1 MNKQNNKQN
10 NKQFFTVTAVVSL
23 MLTALAACQSAD
35 DGNDN
40 KPMNPSEKQQV
51 EQRIQEEMR
60 QAKKSEADDAV
71 RNVARKE
78 ASQVKQHSSEAE
90 KIVVT
95 ASRIRADSF
104 ERDASV
110 AYAPL
115 GKFAYPRNPAPAET
129 NREKYQKIEPSDVF
143 STLEQ
148 SVSTFSIDVDT
159 GSYSNV
165 RRMLNDGYMPPSDAV
180 RLEEFV
186 NYFNYD
192 YPAPDSQ
199 DMPFSVSTEVM
210 GAPWNRHAKLVQIG
224 IKGYEEVSQELP
236 PSNLVFLVDVSGS
249 MQSDD
254 KLGLV
259 KKALKM
265 LAKGSREQDT
275 ISLVVYAGASGVVLE
290 PTAANDRVKIE
301 QALDSLTAGGST
313 NGGAGI
319 ELAYKMAEQ
328 AFIKDGI
335 NRVILATDGDFN
347 VGTVSQQQL
356 IDMIERKRKTGISF
370 SALGFGSGNYNE
382 HLMEQLADKGNGNYG
397 YIDNLMEAKKLLV
410 DQRAGTLLTIAKDV
424 KIQVEFNPAVIAE
437 YRLLGYQNR
446 MLEREDFNN
455 DKVDAGEIGAGHTV
469 TALYEVVLVESDG
482 QKMEPLRYSTHKN
495 TTQKLAQKQAAENK
509 LNEAAMVSL
518 RYKLPDEE
526 TSTLYRDYLKKTD
539 LMAAEGGDN
548 IRFAASVAGFAEL
561 LRGGQFLGEWNW
573 DDAKALAQE
582 SKGKDLEGYRG
593 ELIQLVG
600 MAQILDE
607 QAVVGSK

>member
-1 MNKQNNKQN
+1 MNINKLVKNRSKKNRSVQ
-10 NKQFFTVTAVVSL
+10 KKSAQTFRYSLVAGLVVVGLS
-23 MLTALAACQSAD
+23 ACQSAN
-35 DGNDN
+35 DGEQQG
-40 KPMNPSEKQQV
+40 KAQQQAEKRDIEQELDRKKRQEVAVMRKERRAAEEAQQV
-51 EQRIQEEMR
+51 MVSGSRVTRSDFAPSPTVMSQRTI
-60 QAKKSEADDAV
+60 
-71 RNVARKE
+71 
-78 ASQVKQHSSEAE
+78 SQREISQ
-90 KIVVT
+90 KIMP
-95 ASRIRADSF
+95 
-104 ERDASV
+104 
-110 AYAPL
+110 APL
-115 GKFAYPRNPAPAET
+115 PQPIT
-129 NREKYQKIEPSDVF
+129 NREQYQEIEPSDVF

-148 SVSTFSIDVDT
+148 PVSTFSIDVDT

-165 RRMLNDGYMPPSDAV
+165 RRMLNDGYFPPNDAV

-192 YPAPDSQ
+192 YPAPDSKE
-199 DMPFSVSTEVM
+199 MPFSVSTEVM
-210 GAPWNRHAKLVQIG
+210 MAPWNKDAKLVQIG
-224 IKGYEEVSQELP
+224 IKGYEEVSAELP

-249 MQSDD
+249 MQSAD

-259 KKALKM
+259 KKALKL

-319 ELAYKMAEQ
+319 ELAYKMAEK

-347 VGTVSQQQL
+347 VGTVNREQL

-397 YIDNLMEAKKLLV
+397 YIDNLREAKKLLV
-410 DQRAGTLLTIAKDV
+410 DQRAGTLMTIAKDV
-424 KIQVEFNPAVIAE
+424 KIQVEFNPAVVAE

-469 TALYEVVLVESDG
+469 TALYEIVLEDSDG
-482 QKMEPLRYSTHKN
+482 KRLEPLRYGE
-495 TTQKLAQKQAAENK
+495 TQDKEEKLGKK
-509 LNEAAMVSL
+509 LDEAAMISL

-526 TSTLYRDYLKKTD
+526 KSTLYRDYLTSEQVNDAK
-539 LMAAEGGDN
+539 GGEN

-561 LRGGQFLGEWNW
+561 LCGGQFLGQWGW
-573 DDAKALAQE
+573 DDAKKLAQQA
-582 SKGKDLEGYRG
+582 KGGDSEGYRG
-593 ELIQLVG
+593 EMIQLVG
-600 MAQILDE
+600 MAQLLDE
-607 QAVVGSK
+607 QSAAGSQ

>member
-1 MNKQNNKQN
+1 MEKQNNKQSC
-10 NKQFFTVTAVVSL
+10 KYGVIAGLVIVG
-23 MLTALAACQSAD
+23 LAACQNHSEQDKQREQFSVEQQKTEQRQKNVQLRAQQKRAAEEVEQVVVTGSRISSAD
-35 DGNDN
+35 MAAS
-40 KPMNPSEKQQV
+40 PQV
-51 EQRIQEEMR
+51 QGFI
-60 QAKKSEADDAV
+60 A
-71 RNVARKE
+71 
-78 ASQVKQHSSEAE
+78 
-90 KIVVT
+90 
-95 ASRIRADSF
+95 
-104 ERDASV
+104 
-110 AYAPL
+110 
-115 GKFAYPRNPAPAET
+115 PAPREPV
-129 NREKYQKIEPSDVF
+129 NREQYQTIEPSDIH

-148 SVSTFSIDVDT
+148 PVSTFSIDVDT

-165 RRMLNDGYMPPSDAV
+165 RRMLNDGFLPPKDSV

-199 DMPFSVSTEVM
+199 DMPFSVSTEAM
-210 GAPWNRHAKLVQIG
+210 KAPWNADAKLVQIG
-224 IKGYEEVSQELP
+224 IKGYEEVNTELP

-249 MQSDD
+249 MQSPD

-259 KKALKM
+259 KKALKL

-301 QALDSLTAGGST
+301 QALDSLAAGGST

-319 ELAYKMAEQ
+319 ELAYKMAEK

-347 VGTVSQQQL
+347 VGTVNREQL
-356 IDMIERKRKTGISF
+356 IDMVERKRKTGISF

-397 YIDNLMEAKKLLV
+397 YIDNLQEAKKLLV
-410 DQRAGTLLTIAKDV
+410 DQRAGTLMTIAKDV

-469 TALYEVVLVESDG
+469 TALYEVVLQDSDG
-482 QKMEPLRYSTHKN
+482 KRLEPLRY
-495 TTQKLAQKQAAENK
+495 AQKEPDAGNAK
-509 LNEAAMVSL
+509 LDEAAMISL
-518 RYKLPDEE
+518 RYKLPQEDK
-526 TSTLYRDYLKKTD
+526 STLYRDYLTANT
-539 LMAAEGGDN
+539 LEAANGGDN

-561 LRGGQFLGEWNW
+561 LRGGQFLKKWSW
-573 DDAKALAQE
+573 DDAKRLAQN
-582 SKGKDLEGYRG
+582 SKGSDRGGYRG
-593 ELIQLVG
+593 ELIQLIG
-600 MAQILDE
+600 MAQLLDKS
-607 QAVVGSK
+607 ATAGR

>member
-1 MNKQNNKQN
+1 MKNKNTLQ
-10 NKQFFTVTAVVSL
+10 QFKYGLVASL
-23 MLTALAACQSAD
+23 VMVGLAACQSSKDQESDRELSDTVAA
-35 DGNDN
+35 
-40 KPMNPSEKQQV
+40 KQAQAERQQQNV
-51 EQRIQEEMR
+51 MRKERKEMR
-60 QAKKSEADDAV
+60 
-71 RNVARKE
+71 VA
-78 ASQVKQHSSEAE
+78 HEAE
-90 KIVVT
+90 MIVITGSRVKASDMASSPKKIMMP
-95 ASRIRADSF
+95 A
-104 ERDASV
+104 
-110 AYAPL
+110 
-115 GKFAYPRNPAPAET
+115 PRNPASYSDV
-129 NREKYQKIEPSDVF
+129 NREQYQKIEPSDVH

-148 SVSTFSIDVDT
+148 PVSTFSIDVDT

-165 RRMLNDGYMPPSDAV
+165 RRMLNDGYLPPSDAV

-192 YPAPDSQ
+192 YPAPDSE

-210 GAPWNRHAKLVQIG
+210 NAPWKEDAKLVQIG
-224 IKGYEEVSQELP
+224 IKGYEEQSVDLP

-249 MQSDD
+249 MQSAD

-265 LAKGSREQDT
+265 LAKGSREEDK

-290 PTAANDRVKIE
+290 PTAANNRVKIE

-347 VGTVSQQQL
+347 VGTVSREHL

-370 SALGFGSGNYNE
+370 SALGFGTGNYNE

-397 YIDNLMEAKKLLV
+397 YIDNLLEAKKLLV
-410 DQRAGTLLTIAKDV
+410 DQRAGTLMTIAKDV
-424 KIQVEFNPAVIAE
+424 KIQVEFNPAVVAE

-469 TALYEVVLVESDG
+469 TALYEIVLQDSDG
-482 QKMEPLRYSTHKN
+482 KRMEPLRYSDNHPEDGKAMAK
-495 TTQKLAQKQAAENK
+495 KLE
-509 LNEAAMVSL
+509 EAAMISL
-518 RYKLPDEE
+518 RYKLPGEDK
-526 TSTLYRDYLKKTD
+526 STLYRDYLTSAEVK
-539 LMAAEGGDN
+539 AAKGGDN
-548 IRFAASVAGFAEL
+548 IRFAASVASFAEL
-561 LRGGQFLGEWNW
+561 LRGGQFLGDWSW
-573 DDAKALAQE
+573 DDTKRLAQE
-582 SKGKDLEGYRG
+582 SKGNDANGYRG
-593 ELIQLVG
+593 ELVQLVG
-600 MAQILDE
+600 MAKVLDE
-607 QAVVGSK
+607 QSAAGSR

>member
-1 MNKQNNKQN
+1 MNHQNKAQSF
-10 NKQFFTVTAVVSL
+10 KYGLIASL
-23 MLTALAACQSAD
+23 VILGLNACQSSNTDAVKAD
-35 DGNDN
+35 QQQSQQTLEHDKRQVKERKKADAKAVAQKQERAVVANFRADRSGAGRQAY
-40 KPMNPSEKQQV
+40 PSPSLAMSYPSEPV
-51 EQRIQEEMR
+51 
-60 QAKKSEADDAV
+60 
-71 RNVARKE
+71 
-78 ASQVKQHSSEAE
+78 
-90 KIVVT
+90 
-95 ASRIRADSF
+95 
-104 ERDASV
+104 
-110 AYAPL
+110 
-115 GKFAYPRNPAPAET
+115 
-129 NREKYQKIEPSDVF
+129 NREQYQDIEPSDIH
-143 STLEQ
+143 STLEEP
-148 SVSTFSIDVDT
+148 VSTFSIDVDT

-192 YPAPDSQ
+192 YPAPESQ

-210 GAPWNRHAKLVQIG
+210 NAPWNKNAQLVQIG
-224 IKGYEEVSQELP
+224 VQGYEEQHQQLP

-249 MQSDD
+249 MRSDD

-259 KKALKM
+259 KKALTM
-265 LAKGSREQDT
+265 LAKGSRQQDT

-301 QALDSLTAGGST
+301 QALSGLTAGGST

-319 ELAYKMAEQ
+319 DLAYKMAEQ

-347 VGTVSQQQL
+347 VGTINREQL

-370 SALGFGSGNYNE
+370 SALGFGRGNYNE

-397 YIDNLMEAKKLLV
+397 YIDNLREAKKLLV

-424 KIQVEFNPAVIAE
+424 KIQVEFNPEVVSE

-455 DKVDAGEIGAGHTV
+455 DKVDAGEIGAGHNV
-469 TALYEVVLVESDG
+469 TALYEIVLQDSDG
-482 QKMEPLRYSTHKN
+482 QRLEPLRY
-495 TTQKLAQKQAAENK
+495 AQKKAKTNGE
-509 LNEAAMVSL
+509 LGSEAAMISL
-518 RYKLPDEE
+518 RYKLPDSN
-526 TSTLYRDYLKKTD
+526 TSKLHRQYLKTSDVKT
-539 LMAAEGGDN
+539 ARGGDN

-561 LRGGQFLGEWNW
+561 LRGGQFLGDWGW
-573 DDAKALAQE
+573 DEVKHLAQQA
-582 SKGKDLEGYRG
+582 KGDDLEGYRG

-600 MAQILDE
+600 LAKVLDDSS
-607 QAVVGSK
+607 AAGSQ

>member
-1 MNKQNNKQN
+1 MNKQN
-10 NKQFFTVTAVVSL
+10 NKQFFKVTAVVSL

-35 DGNDN
+35 EER
-40 KPMNPSEKQQV
+40 KKEPVSTYQKVKLEQQ
-51 EQRIQEEMR
+51 IQDEIR
-60 QAKKSEADDAV
+60 QAKKNEADDAEIS
-71 RNVARKE
+71 VARKE
-78 ASQVKQHSSEAE
+78 AKQVARQLSEAE
-90 KIVVT
+90 KVVVT
-95 ASRIRADSF
+95 GSRMVRSDMSF
-104 ERDASV
+104 AQSPGV
-110 AYAPL
+110 AIAP
-115 GKFAYPRNPAPAET
+115 PQNPSPSET
-129 NREKYQKIEPSDVF
+129 NREKYQEIETSDVF

-180 RLEEFV
+180 RLEEFI

-192 YPAPDSQ
+192 YPASDSQ
-199 DMPFSVSTEVM
+199 EMPFSVSTEVM
-210 GAPWNRHAKLVQIG
+210 NAPWNAGAKLVQIG
-224 IKGYEEVSQELP
+224 IKGYEEASQELP

-275 ISLVVYAGASGVVLE
+275 VSLVVYAGASGVVLE

-319 ELAYKMAEQ
+319 ELAYAMAEQ

-347 VGTVSQQQL
+347 VGTVNQQQL

-397 YIDNLMEAKKLLV
+397 YIDNLQEAKKLLV

-446 MLEREDFNN
+446 MLQREDFNN

-469 TALYEVVLVESDG
+469 TALYEVVLVGSDG
-482 QKMEPLRYSTHKN
+482 QKMEPLRYTG
-495 TTQKLAQKQAAENK
+495 KQDSQTK
-509 LNEAAMVSL
+509 TSFDSRLNEAAMVSL
-518 RYKLPDEE
+518 RYKLPDEDK
-526 TSTLYRDYLKKTD
+526 STLYRDYLQKVD
-539 LMAAEGGDN
+539 LIEAEGGDN

-561 LRGGQFLGEWNW
+561 LRGGQFLGEWSW
-573 DDAKALAQE
+573 DDAKTLAQE
-582 SKGKDLEGYRG
+582 SKGKDYDGYRG

-600 MAQILDE
+600 MAQVLDE
-607 QAVVGSK
+607 QSAAGSQ